1 VNGVP
6 RRLTVGAGIEDN
18 VSCASGG
25 AVAFNDR
32 ETTSNVWSLPFDLNR
47 GTPAG
52 ALERI
57 TQSPAN
63 RGYVSI
69 PKDGRSA
76 AFSSNQSGQTNI
88 WRRDLATG
96 NESIVASSPLLQRY
110 PVMSPS
116 GARIAFGVNEKDGKR
131 TVYVAAPG
139 AELEKVCEGCTRA
152 TDWSSDE
159 KALLIY
165 GGTPF
170 QVNLLDVATHEQT
183 PLLKHPTYG
192 LLYGHF
198 SPDGRWLSFTV
209 RTSPNRARLA
219 IASLDAPRPI
229 PESAWITIADAWI
242 EDWANWSPD
251 GRTLYFPSG
260 RDGHRCLWG
269 QRIDAVSHRP
279 VGEPFAVWHF
289 HGRAFYRQDGWSTAG
304 GRIAIVLREDTGNI
318 WLMRPGAR

>member
-1 VNGVP
+1 
-6 RRLTVGAGIEDN
+6 
-18 VSCASGG
+18 
-25 AVAFNDR
+25 
-32 ETTSNVWSLPFDLNR
+32 LNR
-47 GTPAG
+47 GKPAG
-52 ALERI
+52 APERI
-57 TQSPAN
+57 TQGPAN
-63 RGYVSI
+63 RGFASLSNNGHWV
-69 PKDGRSA
+69 
-76 AFSSNQSGQTNI
+76 AFSSNQSGQLNI
-88 WRRDLATG
+88 WRRDLSTG
-96 NESIVASSPLLQRY
+96 NESIVASSPLGQRY
-110 PVMSPS
+110 PVISPS
-116 GARIAFGVNEKDGKR
+116 GARLAFELREKGGKR

-139 AELEKVCEGCTRA
+139 AELEKVCEGCTRP

-198 SPDGRWLSFTV
+198 SPDGRWVSFTV

-219 IASLDAPRPI
+219 IAPLDTPRPI
-229 PESAWITIADAWI
+229 PENAWITIADAWI
-242 EDWANWSPD
+242 EDWAHWSPD

-269 QRIDAVSHRP
+269 QRIDAVSRRP
-279 VGEPFAVWHF
+279 VGEPLAVWHF
-289 HGRAFYRQDGWSTAG
+289 HGRASYRQDGWSAAG

-318 WLMRPGAR
+318 WMMSRSGAR

>member
-1 VNGVP
+1 
-6 RRLTVGAGIEDN
+6 
-18 VSCASGG
+18 
-25 AVAFNDR
+25 
-32 ETTSNVWSLPFDLNR
+32 
-47 GTPAG
+47 
-52 ALERI
+52 
-57 TQSPAN
+57 
-63 RGYVSI
+63 
-69 PKDGRSA
+69 
-76 AFSSNQSGQTNI
+76 
-88 WRRDLATG
+88 
-96 NESIVASSPLLQRY
+96 
-110 PVMSPS
+110 VMTPS
-116 GARIAFGVNEKDGKR
+116 GARIAFAVVEKDDKR

-139 AELEKVCEGCTRA
+139 ADPEKVCEGCTRA

-170 QVNLLDVATHEQT
+170 QVNLLDVATHQQT
-183 PLLKHPTYG
+183 PLLKHPIYR

-198 SPDGRWLSFTV
+198 SPDGRWISFTV

-219 IASLDAPRPI
+219 IAPLDAPRPI

-269 QRIDAVSHRP
+269 QRIDAVSHRQ
-279 VGEPFAVWHF
+279 VGEAFAAWHF
-289 HGRAFYRQDGWSTAG
+289 HGRAFYQSQQDGWSTAG

-318 WLMRPGAR
+318 WLMSRSGPR